1 MHWLLII
8 VGVSN
13 SGNLQPDTAWSDH
26 ATIQACKAAG
36 AVAERIA
43 PERGFTITGMS
54 CVGHNP
60 DNTVDFHFDTD
71 GGWGE

>member
-13 SGNLQPDTAWSDH
+13 SGLDIRPDTAWSDH
-26 ATIQACKAAG
+26 ATLEACKAAG
-36 AVAERIA
+36 AVAERLA
-43 PERGFTITGMS
+43 PQKGFTITGMS

-60 DNTVDFHFDTD
+60 DNTVDFHFDTE
-71 GGWGE
+71 GSWE